1 MLYELIIATSVAGG
15 IVLVLGFL
23 GRMPRL
29 ISRSRRQWFPTF
41 ALLSLAVWGL
51 GSWLALLVSPWWSL
65 GFDWLVFVGVGVAVA
80 TALVA
85 ADARLSHPPP
95 PAQPGLPVRRGPREH
110 PPVVH
115 VPTFQF
121 ALLLLSLLAAARYL
135 VAPAPGDWDSTRFE
149 QLDPRVR

>member
-1 MLYELIIATSVAGG
+1 MLYELIIAASIAGG

-41 ALLSLAVWGL
+41 ALLSLAVWAL
-51 GSWLALLVSPWWSL
+51 GSWLAFAVDRWWPE
-65 GFDWLVFVGVGVAVA
+65 GFEWVLFAGVGVAVA
-80 TALVA
+80 AALVG

-95 PAQPGLPVRRGPREH
+95 PAQPNIPVHRGPREH

-115 VPTFQF
+115 APTFQV
-121 ALLLLSLLAAARYL
+121 ALLLLSLVAAARYL
-135 VAPAPGDWDSTRFE
+135 LAPLPSDWDAPGATELFGE
-149 QLDPRVR
+149 P